1 MTLSSSLNISTVFLL
16 LFAWLHTSP
25 VLADG
30 QTEEAFPYE
39 LHPVTD
45 SILGGSAILSL
56 AGYFAAEAYVDGVP
70 RSEIE
75 KLRATQVNRF
85 DRLATRQW
93 SHSSVVVSTVAAA
106 AAAASPAALSI
117 ALLSHRKPKPAL
129 VLLVMAL
136 EAATINYALTGIA
149 KVASQRPRPYLY
161 NPNVSLETKL
171 DQRDDAARSFY
182 SLHTSSA
189 FCGAIFFA
197 KVFSD
202 LVPSASWRALMWSLS
217 LSLAATAGALRV
229 TAGKH
234 FPTDVLTGAVAGT
247 LVGYIVPTL
256 HRKRTTT
263 SSLALGPWLQ
273 NGAGLSLSGTF

>member
-1 MTLSSSLNISTVFLL
+1 MTLSPSLIISMVFILL
-16 LFAWLHTSP
+16 VAWLHTSP
-25 VLADG
+25 ALADEQAEG
-30 QTEEAFPYE
+30 DFPYE

-45 SILGGSAILSL
+45 SILGGAAALSL
-56 AGYFAAEAYVDGVP
+56 AGYFTAEAYVEGVS

-75 KLRATQVNRF
+75 KLKTIQVNSF
-85 DRLATRQW
+85 DRFATRQW

-106 AAAASPAALSI
+106 AAAASPAGLSI
-117 ALLSHRKPKPAL
+117 ALLSQRKPRAAL
-129 VLLVMAL
+129 VLLVMAI
-136 EAATINYALTGIA
+136 EAATLNYALTGIA

-161 NPNVSLETKL
+161 NPKVTLETKIG
-171 DQRDDAARSFY
+171 QGDDAARSFY
-182 SLHTSSA
+182 SLHTSAA

-202 LVPSASWRALMWSLS
+202 LVPSASWRALVWSLT

-234 FPTDVLTGAVAGT
+234 FPTDVLTGAVAGAII
-247 LVGYIVPTL
+247 GYTVPAL
-256 HRKRTTT
+256 HRKRATAST
-263 SSLALGPWLQ
+263 LALWPWLR